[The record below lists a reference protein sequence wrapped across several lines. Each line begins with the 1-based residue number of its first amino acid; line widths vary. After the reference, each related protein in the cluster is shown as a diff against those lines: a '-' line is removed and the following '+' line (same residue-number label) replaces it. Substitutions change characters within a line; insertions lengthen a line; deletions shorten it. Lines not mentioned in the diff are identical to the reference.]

1 MIRTTMS
8 ALMLSVFA
16 GAALAAPPS
25 DPVAFD
31 PVRESNHRA
40 LRAIEADPTLA
51 HDPGSILVRFTQG
64 ANGVASPDNPLV
76 AEAQVAALVA
86 GEVIQRWTIVPGLTH
101 FTVENMSVEDAIRL
115 IEAIPGVEYAEPDHY
130 QRIAVTPN
138 DPRYSQLWG
147 MNQTND
153 ADIDAPQG
161 WDIFTGNPNFAVA
174 VIDTGIQTNHPD
186 LAANI
191 WSNPNEV
198 AGNGIDDDGNGRIDD
213 INGWDF
219 VNNDNNPMDDNGH
232 GTHCAGTIGG
242 VGNNGVGVVG
252 VVWRTKLVGLKFL
265 SAGGS
270 GSTSA
275 ALSALQY
282 CVGKNIK
289 VSNNSWGGGGFNQS
303 MANALTT
310 AAGIGHLFVAAA
322 GNAGTNN
329 DASPSYPASYSNP
342 NVIAVA
348 ATASNDTLASFSQY
362 GATSVDLG
370 APGVNIVS
378 TYPTNSYAT
387 LSGTSMATPHVAGV
401 VTAVYGQNPSWTYQQ
416 VRDRIYATTRPVA
429 ALSGRCVTGGMV
441 NLQAALVSNNP
452 NAPTVSITGPGNNS
466 SSTGGASVTF
476 SGSASD
482 VQDGNLSANIV
493 WSSSLQGTIGTGASV
508 SSSTLMVGTHVIT
521 ANVSDSGNLTASQ
534 SITLTVNG
542 NGGALPAIPGLPRCF
557 RSGAGVNFMW
567 NDTSANEFGFQIQRE
582 QRVGSVYTNTTDL
595 GTVGANVTVRFDIP
609 PGTGQFWRYRVRAFN
624 GGGFGTWS
632 NWATFAN

>member
-1 MIRTTMS
+1 MMS
-8 ALMLSVFA
+8 VLA
-16 GAALAAPPS
+16 GAAMGAPQ
-25 DPVAFD
+25 DPPASFD
-31 PVRESNHRA
+31 PIRESNHRA

-51 HDPGSILVRFTQG
+51 HDPGSILVRFVQG
-64 ANGVASPDNPLV
+64 ANGVAGLDNPAA

-86 GEVIQRWTIVPGLTH
+86 GEVVQRWTIVPGLVH

-130 QRIAVTPN
+130 QHASVTPN

-147 MNQTND
+147 MNQGND
-153 ADIDAPQG
+153 ADIDAPEG

-191 WSNPNEV
+191 WTNPGEI

-213 INGWDF
+213 VNGWDF

-232 GTHCAGTIGG
+232 GTHCAGTIGA

-252 VVWRTKLVGLKFL
+252 VVWSTKLVGLKFL
-265 SAGGS
+265 GAGGS

-282 CVGKNIK
+282 CIGKNIK

-310 AAGIGHLFVAAA
+310 SASIGHLFVAAA

-329 DASPSYPASYSNP
+329 DSSPSYPASYTNP

-362 GATSVDLG
+362 GLTSVDVG
-370 APGVNIVS
+370 APGVSIVS

-416 VRDRIYATTRPVA
+416 VRDRIYSTVRPVA

-452 NAPTVSITGPGNNS
+452 NGPVIGISAPANNS
-466 SSTGGASVTF
+466 SSTGGGSVTF
-476 SGSASD
+476 SATASD
-482 VQDGNLSANIV
+482 AQDGDLTSRIR
-493 WSSSLQGTIGTGASV
+493 WSSNLQGQFGTGGTV
-508 SSSTLMVGTHVIT
+508 SISTLMVGTHVVT
-521 ANVSDSGNLTASQ
+521 ASVADSGNLTNSQ
-534 SITLTVNG
+534 SLTITVNS
-542 NGGALPAIPGLPRCF
+542 NGGTVPTFPGLPRCY
-557 RSGAGVNFMW
+557 RSGAGVNFQW
-567 NDTSANEFGFQIQRE
+567 NDPSINEFGFQIQRE
-582 QRVGSVYTNTTDL
+582 QRIGGVYTNTTDL
-595 GTVGANVTVRFDIP
+595 GTVGANVTTLFDIP
-609 PGTGQFWRYRVRAFN
+609 PATGQFWRYRVRAFN
-624 GGGFGTWS
+624 GAGSGAWS
-632 NWATFAN
+632 NWATFGN